1 MLWIRPASSVFDITT
16 YLLMY
21 FVICH
26 VFIGGELLFSQII
39 NPAIQHDTHAEDSFY
54 RIWRIHWFPALAVR
68 ILLLV
73 FFEGSALFQKG
84 ADCGIVRHGLNPV

>member
-21 FVICH
+21 FIICH
-26 VFIGGELLFSQII
+26 AFIGGGLLFSQII
-39 NPAIQHDTHAEDSFY
+39 DPAIQHDTHAEDSLY
-54 RIWRIHWFPALAVR
+54 KIRRIHWFPALAVR
-68 ILLLV
+68 ILA